1 MKKITFLLAILLIA
15 TVSFAEIKVETFEG
29 AHNVDLSGSSTY
41 LTTPTQSFAAS
52 SATGL
57 KWTTLLGSVR
67 TGLGN
72 FSTTAAVIRAMKSTE
87 TAIGYGYLVSDSI
100 VGGIDS
106 LWFDWNSNGAE
117 SGNWDIRVLVNNVE
131 VGTINQAAG
140 LQKTATEITEG
151 NAYKFNIGGLDK
163 SGKFVLKIENR
174 TPYTGT
180 SNKFRFVL
188 DNLSWTS
195 YVAPGEKQDPS
206 LVYAT
211 QKITK
216 LLSADNF
223 TNALTNNSDGVVTY
237 TSSNNSCATVN
248 STTGEVDILD
258 LGTTTITASV
268 AESANFNAASVSYV
282 ITVKPDNW
290 KMESFTNISNVCIVN
305 PAATSCSQ
313 TPVTDIM
320 DNNVSWTYWL
330 GGGNTQLF
338 GNNAMYLRARLSTET
353 AYDYGYVKSD
363 SISGGL
369 STLSFQWNQGGSET
383 GYNYNVEVT
392 VNGNVVG
399 AITDAGEGAAFTT
412 PKTFS
417 VNNLTYDEKFV
428 VKIENKSIYDGTSNK
443 VRIVIDNIE
452 WTGYEASPTTG
463 ISQTQNKN
471 IAVYPNNITDVI
483 NIQTAEKEFTVSI
496 YNQLGSLIIE
506 NQNIRSIP
514 VSQLASGLYIVKVQT
529 AGGETFRTGCFDDP
543 VPSGNMSEGTESK
556 NT

>member
-15 TVSFAEIKVETFEG
+15 TVSFAEIKVETFDG
-29 AHNVDLSGSSTY
+29 AHNVDLGSSSTY
-41 LTTPTQSFAAS
+41 VTTPTQSLAPS
-52 SATGL
+52 NATGL

-72 FSTTAAVIRAMKSTE
+72 FSTTAAVVRAMKQPSE
-87 TAIGYGYLVSDSI
+87 NAIGYGYLVSDSI
-100 VGGIDS
+100 IGGIDS

-117 SGNWDIRVLVNNVE
+117 SGNWDIRILINNTQ
-131 VGTINQAAG
+131 VGVINQAAG
-140 LQKTATEITEG
+140 AQKTATEIAEG
-151 NAYKFNIGGLDK
+151 NAYKFNLGGLDI
-163 SGKFVLKIENR
+163 SGKFVIKIENR

-188 DNLSWTS
+188 DNLSWTT
-195 YVAPGEKQDPS
+195 YVAPGQKQDPS
-206 LVYAT
+206 FTYAT

-248 STTGEVDILD
+248 PTTGEVDILD

-313 TPVTDIM
+313 TPVTDLM

-330 GGGNTQLF
+330 GGGNTQPF

-369 STLSFQWNQGGSET
+369 SALSFQWNQGGSET

-399 AITDAGEGAAFTT
+399 AITDAGEGASFTT

-417 VNNLTYDEKFV
+417 VEGLTYDEKFV
-428 VKIENKSIYDGTSNK
+428 VKIENKSLYDGTSNK
-443 VRIVIDNIE
+443 VRIVIDNLE
-452 WTGYEASPTTG
+452 WTGYEASPTTN
-463 ISQTQNKN
+463 IDQTQNKK
-471 IAVYPNNITDVI
+471 IAVYPTNITDVI
-483 NIQTAEKEFTVSI
+483 NVQTAEKEFTVSI
-496 YNQLGSLIIE
+496 YNQLGSLIVE
-506 NQNIRSIP
+506 NQNTRSI
-514 VSQLASGLYIVKVQT
+514 QASHLPAGLYIVKVQT
-529 AGGETFRTGCFDDP
+529 AGGESSLNKVFKR
-543 VPSGNMSEGTESK
+543 
-556 NT
+556 

>member
-15 TVSFAEIKVETFEG
+15 TVSFAEIKVETFDG
-29 AHNVDLSGSSTY
+29 AHNVDLAGSSTY
-41 LTTPTQSFAAS
+41 VTTPTQSFAAS
-52 SATGL
+52 NATGL

-72 FSTTAAVIRAMKSTE
+72 FSTTAAVVRAMKSTE

-100 VGGIDS
+100 IGGIDS

-117 SGNWDIRVLVNNVE
+117 SGNWDIRILINNVE
-131 VGTINQAAG
+131 VGAINQAAG
-140 LQKTATEITEG
+140 LQKTITEIAEG
-151 NAYKFNIGGLDK
+151 NAYKFNLGGLDI

-174 TPYTGT
+174 SPYTGT

-188 DNLSWTS
+188 DNLSWTT

-206 LVYAT
+206 FAYTT

-223 TNALTNNSDGVVTY
+223 TNSLTNSSDGVVTY
-237 TSSNNSCATVN
+237 SSSNNACASVN
-248 STTGEVDILD
+248 SSTGEVNILD

-268 AESANFNAASVSYV
+268 AESENYNAASVSYE

-290 KMESFTNISNVCIVN
+290 RTESFTNISNVCIVN

-313 TPVTDIM
+313 TPVTDLL

-363 SISGGL
+363 SIVGGL
-369 STLSFQWNQGGSET
+369 SGLSFQWNQGGSET
-383 GYNYNVEVT
+383 GYNYNVEIT

-399 AITDAGEGAAFTT
+399 AITDAGEAASFST

-417 VNNLTYDEKFV
+417 VDGLTYDEKFV
-428 VKIENKSIYDGTSNK
+428 VKIENKSLYDGTSNK

-463 ISQTQNKN
+463 FNPANNRK
-471 IAVYPNNITDVI
+471 IAVYPTNVSDYV

-496 YNQLGSLIIE
+496 YNQVGSLMME
-506 NQNIRSIP
+506 KQNAYSIP
-514 VSQLASGLYIVKVQT
+514 VSHLAAGLYIVKIQT
-529 AGGETFRTGCFDDP
+529 AGGNNSMNKVFKR
-543 VPSGNMSEGTESK
+543 
-556 NT
+556 

>member
-1 MKKITFLLAILLIA
+1 MKKFTLLLAIIFLA
-15 TVSFAEIKVETFEG
+15 TVSSAEIKVETFEG
-29 AHNVDLSGSSTY
+29 AHNVDLSGTSTY
-41 LTTPTQSFAAS
+41 VTTPTKSLAAS

-72 FSTTAAVIRAMKSTE
+72 FSTTAAVVRAMKQPSE
-87 TAIGYGYLVSDSI
+87 NAIGYGYLVSDSI
-100 VGGIDS
+100 IGGIDS

-117 SGNWDIRVLVNNVE
+117 SGNWDIRILINNTQ
-131 VGTINQAAG
+131 VGVINQAAG
-140 LQKTATEITEG
+140 AQKTATEIAEG
-151 NAYKFNIGGLDK
+151 NAYKFNLGGLDI
-163 SGKFVLKIENR
+163 SGKFVIKIENR

-188 DNLSWTS
+188 DNLSWTT
-195 YVAPGEKQDPS
+195 YVAPGQKQDPS
-206 LVYAT
+206 FTYTT

-248 STTGEVDILD
+248 PTTGEVDILD

-268 AESANFNAASVSYV
+268 AESANFNAATVSYV

-313 TPVTDIM
+313 TPVTDLM

-369 STLSFQWNQGGSET
+369 SALSFQWNQGGSET

-399 AITDAGEGAAFTT
+399 AITDAGEGASFTT

-417 VNNLTYDEKFV
+417 VTGLTYDEKVV
-428 VKIENKSIYDGTSNK
+428 VKIENKSLYDGTSNK
-443 VRIVIDNIE
+443 VRIVIDNLE
-452 WTGYEASPTTG
+452 WTGYEASPTTN
-463 ISQTQNKN
+463 INQTQNKKV
-471 IAVYPNNITDVI
+471 AVYPTTINEVI

-506 NQNIRSIP
+506 NQNTRSIP
-514 VSQLASGLYIVKVQT
+514 ASHLAAGLYIVKVQT
-529 AGGETFRTGCFDDP
+529 AGGESSLNKVFKR
-543 VPSGNMSEGTESK
+543 
-556 NT
+556 